1 MLSAGIDAGVAYTKV
16 VILKDGAVAGK
27 GTGPTGGVDRRERI
41 EEVYHEALRDAGLS
55 AGEVEHIAVTGKGK
69 FDAGF
74 AHKRVSEQLAAGKAA
89 GHVYPDTTCV
99 VSAGADETMVSVIE
113 EGGRIGEYAFNQKC
127 TAGLG
132 LFLEYMADRLG
143 MSLAELGSLD
153 VAMGGAGGAAGDAPC
168 EAAGD
173 AACEAAGDAPCEAV
187 GDAACEAAG
196 RAAVNEG
203 CVVFAELDALSLL
216 NHGVAPA
223 EVGKAV
229 VYAAAARVSSVI
241 NDITK
246 PSAAHVTLLGGLAK
260 NAAFVKALEALT
272 GLTFAIPADA
282 EYAGA
287 LGAALTAAGSA

>member
-27 GTGPTGGVDRRERI
+27 GIGPTGGVDRRERI

-153 VAMGGAGGAAGDAPC
+153 IAMEGAGGAAGDAAC
-168 EAAGD
+168 EAVGD
-173 AACEAAGDAPCEAV
+173 IACEAAGDAP
-187 GDAACEAAG
+187 CEAAG

-260 NAAFVKALEALT
+260 NVAFVKALEALT